1 MKFLADENIPLE
13 AIDYLQKHGID
24 ILSLSLTNPG
34 KKDENVLNLAISE
47 RRTLITLDK
56 DFGKLIFKLKKQS
69 FGIIFL
75 RIHPQS
81 VESIITILKKI
92 LSLNIAF
99 EKSFCV
105 VDPHRIR
112 ILPL

>member
-56 DFGKLIFKLKKQS
+56 DFGKIIKLCLS
-69 FGIIFL
+69 FTS
-75 RIHPQS
+75 H
-81 VESIITILKKI
+81 
-92 LSLNIAF
+92 
-99 EKSFCV
+99 
-105 VDPHRIR
+105 
-112 ILPL
+112 